1 MAVIQSSLPFLQQ
14 VVVLET
20 VQSPEVPV
28 AVLPMEPDNLEAQ
41 EMLEDI
47 HHPKEIMVAMVFL
60 FPRVE
65 QVPGVVEAALAQL
78 VLMALLAKVEP
89 AVLVHLPQFRDP
101 L

>member
-47 HHPKEIMVAMVFL
+47 HHPKEIMVAMVH
-60 FPRVE
+60 
-65 QVPGVVEAALAQL
+65 L
-78 VLMALLAKVEP
+78 VLQVVAV
-89 AVLVHLPQFRDP
+89 VLVQTAVMERQIQVALVEMEAP
-101 L
+101 LQ

>member
-1 MAVIQSSLPFLQQ
+1 VH
-14 VVVLET
+14 E
-20 VQSPEVPV
+20 PV
-28 AVLPMEPDNLEAQ
+28 HQTDLVDPGGQGAAQVLPTVLLHPEAMVTLQ
-41 EMLEDI
+41 AP
-47 HHPKEIMVAMVFL
+47 HHHKEIMVAMVFL

-89 AVLVHLPQFRDP
+89 AVLVHLPQFLDP